1 MIELIPVLELPT
13 KKDKKSEKHPKGTSL
28 TNTKEWDDYQEIEL
42 SENYQDLGKPISQGV
57 YQYSLFDLSDDDLI
71 KVIRLH
77 ISDLDIK
84 DSCSLFGG
92 YILKI
97 DSKIVLYPQ
106 CCGLLEEINDW
117 TKLLDNRFD
126 SFYLMECHPSPKFTK
141 KADKVIIECNEDDT
155 GPFFPPTNKHIV
167 VDYSELKNA
176 LNRLLDSLN
185 DFSQRLDKLS
195 DKFGHEKISDILI
208 WGK

>member
-1 MIELIPVLELPT
+1 MIEFIPVLELPT
-13 KKDKKSEKHPKGTSL
+13 KKDKESEKHPKGTSL
-28 TNTKEWDDYQEIEL
+28 TNTKEWDSYQEIEL
-42 SENYQDLGKPISQGV
+42 CKNYKDVKNPISQGV
-57 YQYSLFDLSDDDLI
+57 YQYRLLDLSNDDLI

-77 ISDLDIK
+77 ISDMDIK

-92 YILKI
+92 YVLKI
-97 DSKIVLYPQ
+97 DGEIVLYPQ

-117 TKLLDNRFD
+117 SKLLDDNFD

-141 KADKVIIECNEDDT
+141 KADRVIIDCNEDDT
-155 GPFFPPTNKHIV
+155 GPFFPPTEKQII
-167 VDYSELKNA
+167 VDYIDIKNA
-176 LNRLLDSLN
+176 LIKLLDSLN

-195 DKFGHEKISDILI
+195 DNFGHDKISDILI